1 MLAVIEITKWPSL
14 CITANYTNTMCIPA
28 VHIVSLLNIVKDMHC
43 LFTSLPIA
51 IEGQCVW

>member
-43 LFTSLPIA
+43 LFTALPIA